1 MNFLIVVCSEK
12 LCFFAET
19 RIFLIILQSILNRW
33 LGITKPKF
41 LYEIEEYERM
51 KKAEEEENKDD
62 VADEIIVGVNY
73 PEINTI
79 QSSNFSEFNK
89 QDVEMRLFDG
99 KNSDNNKGKLN
110 SYKQQQFAHVNAHE
124 TFVDNNL

>member
-1 MNFLIVVCSEK
+1 M
-12 LCFFAET
+12 
-19 RIFLIILQSILNRW
+19 
-33 LGITKPKF
+33 
-41 LYEIEEYERM
+41 YEIEEYERM

-124 TFVDNNL
+124 TFGDNNL